1 MAEFTVDPRIEA
13 ASVWIGELSLCQVR
27 LQKDARFPW
36 LVLLPRRAG
45 LTELTELSEA
55 EHVQLRA
62 DLHVAEQMVRRAA
75 EVMGQPVSKLNIAN
89 LGNIVAQLHIHLI
102 ARHPQDAAWP
112 GPVWGYGTPE
122 AFAPAQK
129 AEVVEALKS
138 LTAPA

>member
-27 LQKDARFPW
+27 LQRDARFPW
-36 LVLLPRRAG
+36 LVLLPRRAD

-55 EHVQLRA
+55 EHAELRH
-62 DLHVAEQMVRRAA
+62 DLHVAEQMVRLAA
-75 EVMGQPVSKLNIAN
+75 QVMGRPVTKLNVAN
-89 LGNIVAQLHIHLI
+89 LGNIVPQLHVHVI

-112 GPVWGYGTPE
+112 GPVWGHGIPE

-129 AEVVEALKS
+129 AEVVEALRS
-138 LTAPA
+138 LIAPA